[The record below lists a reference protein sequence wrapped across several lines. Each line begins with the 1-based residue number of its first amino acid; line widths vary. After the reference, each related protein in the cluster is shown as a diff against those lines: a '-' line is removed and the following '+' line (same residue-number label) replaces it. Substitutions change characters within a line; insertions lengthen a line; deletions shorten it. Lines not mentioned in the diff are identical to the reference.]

1 MGAAGWARAQMF
13 LTNGRLKGRLE
24 AHGNQARWPLPPLP
38 DTVVFRQQIMRERF
52 AGSGRVGAAV
62 QPPLMPHD
70 TQEVHGCVRS
80 WAASTWVSALAA
92 LARGR
97 RTCARALSARVWAW
111 ARAAT
116 KHGAANTAGW
126 ARRLTFIEAVV
137 GLGRV
142 QAGFAAGKTHQ
153 TNLCYTPNIGTF
165 RNPSHYAPPHPPVL
179 RRHTLRGPSPG
190 RHPRSAPTAKPPRDV

>member
-1 MGAAGWARAQMF
+1 MYIVLTTTKRRRSVGVRLVRKAKIFSGAGGRAGGLCCGGGRVGARANV
-13 LTNGRLKGRLE
+13 LTNGHLNGRLE

-38 DTVVFRQQIMRERF
+38 DTLVFRQRIVRERL

-70 TQEVHGCVRS
+70 TQKVHDCVRS

-126 ARRLTFIEAVV
+126 QGGSHLSSA
-137 GLGRV
+137 LGRV
-142 QAGFAAGKTHQ
+142 QAGFAAGKTRQ
-153 TNLCYTPNIGTF
+153 DC
-165 RNPSHYAPPHPPVL
+165 L
-179 RRHTLRGPSPG
+179 R
-190 RHPRSAPTAKPPRDV
+190 